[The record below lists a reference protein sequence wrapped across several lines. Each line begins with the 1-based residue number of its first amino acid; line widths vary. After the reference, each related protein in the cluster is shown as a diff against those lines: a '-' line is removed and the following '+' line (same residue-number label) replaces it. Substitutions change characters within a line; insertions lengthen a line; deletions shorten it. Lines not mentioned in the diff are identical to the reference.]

1 MSLSDATVSLELAI
15 GSLTVP
21 GVDIGWR
28 VISEGDENALL
39 PGEELP
45 AASVAKVRRASGA
58 GRIAARALM
67 TRLGYAAQP
76 VRRALSGAPLW
87 PTGLVGSIAHDDTI
101 AVAALASSADFS
113 ALGIDIEPAETL
125 EPELLDLIAGP
136 DERARIKDDPL
147 RGRVLFAAKEAVYKA
162 TYPLDGIFLEH
173 HDVEI
178 DLANLRAVV
187 RTGRT
192 LALKF
197 AISEHVIALAW
208 IR

>member
-1 MSLSDATVSLELAI
+1 MPDATMSLELEI
-15 GSLTVP
+15 GSLAVP
-21 GVDIGWR
+21 GVNVGWR

-39 PGEELP
+39 PGEELS

-67 TRLGYAAQP
+67 TQLGYAAQP
-76 VRRALSGAPLW
+76 VARAPSGAPRW
-87 PTGLVGSIAHDDTI
+87 PNGLIGSIAHDETI

-113 ALGIDIEPAETL
+113 GLGIDIEPAETL
-125 EPELLDLIAGP
+125 APELLDLVARP

-162 TYPLDGIFLEH
+162 VHPLDGIFLEH
-173 HDVEI
+173 HDVAI

-187 RTGRT
+187 VPTGRT
-192 LALKF
+192 LPLKF
-197 AISEHVIALAW
+197 VISEHVVVLAW

>member
-15 GSLTVP
+15 GSLAVP
-21 GVDIGWR
+21 GVSVGWR

-67 TRLGYAAQP
+67 TRLGYGPQP
-76 VRRALSGAPLW
+76 VPRAPSGAPLW

-113 ALGIDIEPAETL
+113 GLGIDIEPAETL

-162 TYPLDGIFLEH
+162 AYPLDGTFLEH

-197 AISEHVIALAW
+197 AISEHVVALAW

>member
-1 MSLSDATVSLELAI
+1 MSQSGAIVSLELAI
-15 GSLTVP
+15 DALAVP
-21 GVDIGWR
+21 GVNVGWR

-39 PGEELP
+39 PGEELS
-45 AASVAKVRRASGA
+45 AASIAKVRRASGA

-67 TRLGYAAQP
+67 TRLGYSAQP
-76 VRRALSGAPLW
+76 VFRAPSGAPRW
-87 PTGLVGSIAHDDTI
+87 PKGLVGSIAHDETV

-113 ALGIDIEPAETL
+113 GLGIDIEPAETL
-125 EPELLDLIAGP
+125 APELLDFIALP
-136 DERARIKDDPL
+136 DERARIEDDPL

-162 TYPLDGIFLEH
+162 VHPLDGIFLEH

-192 LALKF
+192 LPLKF
-197 AISEHVIALAW
+197 VISEHVVALAW
-208 IR
+208 IC

>member
-15 GSLTVP
+15 GSLAVP
-21 GVDIGWR
+21 GVNVGWR
-28 VISEGDENALL
+28 AISEGDENALL

-45 AASVAKVRRASGA
+45 VASVTKVRRASGA

-67 TRLGYAAQP
+67 TRLGYGVRP
-76 VRRALSGAPLW
+76 VPRAPSGAPLW
-87 PTGLVGSIAHDDTI
+87 PMGLVGSIAHDDTI

-113 ALGIDIEPAETL
+113 GLGIDIEPAETL
-125 EPELLDLIAGP
+125 EPELLDLIARP
-136 DERARIKDDPL
+136 DERARINDDPL

-162 TYPLDGIFLEH
+162 AHPLDGIFLEH

-192 LALKF
+192 LTLKF
-197 AISEHVIALAW
+197 AISEHVVALAW

>member
-15 GSLTVP
+15 GSLAVP
-21 GVDIGWR
+21 GVSVGWR

-39 PGEELP
+39 PGEELS
-45 AASVAKVRRASGA
+45 AASVTKVRRASGA

-67 TRLGYAAQP
+67 ARLGYGAQP
-76 VRRALSGAPLW
+76 VPRAPSGAPLW

-113 ALGIDIEPAETL
+113 GLGIDIEPAETL
-125 EPELLDLIAGP
+125 EPELLDLIARP
-136 DERARIKDDPL
+136 DERARINDDPL

-162 TYPLDGIFLEH
+162 THPLDGIFLEH

-178 DLANLRAVV
+178 DLANLRAAV

-197 AISEHVIALAW
+197 AISEHVVALAW

>member
-1 MSLSDATVSLELAI
+1 MSSSDATVSLELAI

-113 ALGIDIEPAETL
+113 GLGIDIEPAETL

>member
-76 VRRALSGAPLW
+76 VRRAPSGAPLW

-113 ALGIDIEPAETL
+113 GLGIDIEPAETL

>member
-15 GSLTVP
+15 GSLAVP
-21 GVDIGWR
+21 GVSVGWR

-67 TRLGYAAQP
+67 TRLGYAAQT
-76 VRRALSGAPLW
+76 VCRAPSGAPLW
-87 PTGLVGSIAHDDTI
+87 PKGLVGSIAHDDTV

-113 ALGIDIEPAETL
+113 GLGIDIEPAETL
-125 EPELLDLIAGP
+125 EPELLDLIARP

-147 RGRVLFAAKEAVYKA
+147 GGRVLFAAKEAVYKA
-162 TYPLDGIFLEH
+162 THPLDGIFLEH

-178 DLANLRAVV
+178 DLAKLRAVV

-197 AISEHVIALAW
+197 AISEHVVALAW

>member
-113 ALGIDIEPAETL
+113 GLGIDIEPAETL